1 MAKFTIEL
9 NVDWIDEDASVDEM
23 IMANLARQV
32 AKGISVNAITEIQE
46 KAFVMIENSIDAAV
60 TSYIDGLMTEEI
72 PIYDSWGK
80 EKGKMLLT
88 DIIKSRIEHAMN
100 QLVDKNGTLA
110 NPGSYDY
117 NRDKQTRAEYLV
129 KGYVAKQVD
138 TMTLDIKK
146 HVDKQLSQE
155 LRKKLEKQLSEHISK
170 AVLGNAIDTAIAA
183 GIGGKA

>member
-32 AKGISVNAITEIQE
+32 ANGISKNTIEQIQVQ
-46 KAFVMIENSIDAAV
+46 AYTLIGDSIDVAV
-60 TSYIDGLMTEEI
+60 IKYIDGLMTEEI
-72 PIYDSWGK
+72 PIYDSWGM

-88 DIIKSRIEHAMN
+88 DIIKGKIDAAMSH
-100 QLVDKNGTLA
+100 LVDGQ
-110 NPGSYDY
+110 G
-117 NRDKQTRAEYLV
+117 RDSTSGGYYSKGLSRAEFLLN
-129 KGYVAKQVD
+129 GYVEQQIGR
-138 TMTLDIKK
+138 MTDDIKK
-146 HVDKQLSQE
+146 HINSHLGLE
-155 LRKKLEKQLSEHISK
+155 LKKKLEQQLSEHISK